1 MLIYGLL
8 QLLEVRICKHDD
20 AEPPLVRARVP
31 VVGHLLGLLRHGVFY
46 YRMLRL
52 VRIVRCSV
60 QRSGDEKIRETERS

>member
-8 QLLEVRICKHDD
+8 QLFELGICKHDE

-31 VVGHLLGLLRHGVFY
+31 IIGHLLGLLRHGVFY

-52 VRIVRCSV
+52 VRVGRCSV
-60 QRSGDEKIRETERS
+60 QRLVDEIIR